1 MGGKAEPAAGAV
13 GTHDE
18 EEGTVIGGFREALE
32 KETLGW
38 VLKDED
44 VYPGRKPGGGHL
56 SGGTS

>member
-18 EEGTVIGGFREALE
+18 EEGTVTGGFREALE

-44 VYPGRKPGGGHL
+44 VYPGGGHL